1 MPDIITRY
9 FISNVLNF
17 RKDNV
22 ERPFIC
28 QNIVRLLCSKHYFCT
43 EIPKMKKA
51 VFCLL
56 IILSACNDNNKAD
69 EQTVVPVTQPNIE
82 KGMRDA
88 IAKYPDSLLLKE
100 NLIQYFRD
108 SGYYENAIKEVN
120 NALSKDSMN
129 ARLWDIK
136 GTLHFEDEDT
146 LNAISSFERAVSIV
160 PDAHYLISLGTLY
173 AQTKNPLAL
182 KTADVIM
189 KINKIRNDKEALY
202 IKGLYYSYINEKQ
215 KAIEFFDKC
224 LSLNYTFMEAY
235 REKAIA
241 LYDLGKYEEAL
252 SVLDKATTL
261 QNNFDEGYYYSGKC
275 LEKLNR
281 IPEAILAYQNALS
294 YDHDYTE
301 AKEALSRLKGNGK

>member
-1 MPDIITRY
+1 M
-9 FISNVLNF
+9 
-17 RKDNV
+17 
-22 ERPFIC
+22 
-28 QNIVRLLCSKHYFCT
+28 
-43 EIPKMKKA
+43 
-51 VFCLL
+51 
-56 IILSACNDNNKAD
+56 SACNDNSKED
-69 EQTVVPVTQPNIE
+69 EQAIVPAIQPNNENIL
-82 KGMRDA
+82 RDA
-88 IAKYPDSLLLKE
+88 ISKYPDSLLLKE

-108 SGYYENAIKEVN
+108 SGNYDNAIKEVN
-120 NALSKDSMN
+120 NALLKDSMN

-136 GTLHFEDEDT
+136 ATLYFEDDDT
-146 LNAISSFERAVSIV
+146 LNAISSFEKTVSII

-189 KINKIRNDKEALY
+189 KINKVKNDKEAFY
-202 IKGLYYSYINEKQ
+202 IKGLYYSFNNEKQ
-215 KAIEFFDKC
+215 KAIEFFDRS
-224 LSLNYTFMEAY
+224 LALNYTFMEAY

-252 SVLDKATTL
+252 AVLDKATTL

-301 AKEALSRLKGNGK
+301 AKEALGRLMGNDK